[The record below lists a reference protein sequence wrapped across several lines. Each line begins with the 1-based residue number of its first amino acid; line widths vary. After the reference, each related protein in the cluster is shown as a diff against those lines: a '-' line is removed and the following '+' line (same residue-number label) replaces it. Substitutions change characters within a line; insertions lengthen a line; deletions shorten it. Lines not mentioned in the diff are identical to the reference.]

1 MLRLLTP
8 TLKKSRKTAT
18 GKATVVVEA
27 VLAVEPW
34 EQHVVE
40 RPNERFL
47 VGCPVKSAGTERHPR
62 ALLVL
67 LCQYGCLDPLR
78 RRSPI
83 GNCS

>member
-27 VLAVEPW
+27 VLAVEPR

-47 VGCPVKSAGTERHPR
+47 V
-62 ALLVL
+62 
-67 LCQYGCLDPLR
+67 
-78 RRSPI
+78 
-83 GNCS
+83 